1 MVKYKDDSKSE
12 TGDCIDTEVLIR
24 CSMME
29 VVRPTVGGRTHLFL
43 ALGENL
49 VFISGTMVFGYAL

>member
-1 MVKYKDDSKSE
+1 MAKYKDNSKRE
-12 TGDCIDTEVLIR
+12 MGDCIDTEVLIR
-24 CSMME
+24 CSMVE

-49 VFISGTMVFGYAL
+49 VSIH